1 MYLPVTASERAADV
15 NKPVDEFPV
24 LDHAFMY
31 LLGVVYAPD
40 QPTANRLAEQW
51 GMTDRAAHRQLI
63 EDQVAAYRARSDG
76 TYDRWARLADN
87 IAREQ
92 L

>member
-1 MYLPVTASERAADV
+1 MYLPETKAERTADV
-15 NKPVDEFPV
+15 NKPIDQFPV
-24 LDHAFMY
+24 LYHAFMY
-31 LLGVVYAPD
+31 RLGVVYAPD
-40 QPTANRLAEQW
+40 QPTANRLAVEW
-51 GMTDRAAHRQLI
+51 GMNDRAAHRELI
-63 EDQVAAYRARSDG
+63 QDQVAAYRARSDG